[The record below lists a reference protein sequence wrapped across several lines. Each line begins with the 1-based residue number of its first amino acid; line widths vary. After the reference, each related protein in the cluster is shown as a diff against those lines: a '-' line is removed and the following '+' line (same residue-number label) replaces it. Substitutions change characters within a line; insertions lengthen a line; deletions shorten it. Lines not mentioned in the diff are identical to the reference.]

1 MRRDLARADDVCAAL
16 AAVPGVRRVFVEGPP
31 WRAVLV
37 CEPAEDA
44 EATRLELA
52 ARAALLDVG
61 WDPRTLELEVA
72 FLAPPPPRRRVR
84 LLEAELTYPRLGEAA
99 ARVRLEWDGQVFEG
113 RAAGTA
119 GEGPELRWVALAT
132 LNALAALLDGR
143 LRFDL
148 VGIKQLRIFD
158 TDLAVAVV
166 RSPERLEGMTGAA
179 FVGEDRPEAA
189 ARAVLQ
195 ATNRV
200 LGNYLTVPD

>member
-1 MRRDLARADDVCAAL
+1 MGPDALDALRAAL
-16 AAVPGVRRVFVEGPP
+16 QAVPGVRRVFVDGPP
-31 WRAVLV
+31 WRAALV

-44 EATRLELA
+44 EATRVELA
-52 ARAALLDVG
+52 ARAALVGAG

-84 LLEAELTYPRLGEAA
+84 LLEATLAYPRLGEAA
-99 ARVRLEWDGQVFEG
+99 AHVRLEWDGRLYEG
-113 RAAGTA
+113 RASGPS
-119 GEGPELRWVALAT
+119 GEALELRWVALAT
-132 LNALAALLDGR
+132 LQALGQLLEGR

-148 VGIKQLRIFD
+148 IGIKQLRIFD

-166 RSPERLEGMTGAA
+166 RSPERWEGMTGAA
-179 FVGEDRPEAA
+179 FVHGARAEAA